1 MQKKPEAVTT
11 AVKLPLL
18 PFGSG
23 GVGLLTLYHSWP
35 GQDNASR
42 RMLPPQIKGE
52 YIVTSATLSV
62 SDNKA
67 TVGMKR

>member
-1 MQKKPEAVTT
+1 MWGDQVDVFIEGSSSEKKPGATTT

-23 GVGLLTLYHSWP
+23 GVGLLTLCHSWL

-42 RMLPPQIKGE
+42 RMLLHQIKD
-52 YIVTSATLSV
+52 
-62 SDNKA
+62 DNL
-67 TVGMKR
+67 